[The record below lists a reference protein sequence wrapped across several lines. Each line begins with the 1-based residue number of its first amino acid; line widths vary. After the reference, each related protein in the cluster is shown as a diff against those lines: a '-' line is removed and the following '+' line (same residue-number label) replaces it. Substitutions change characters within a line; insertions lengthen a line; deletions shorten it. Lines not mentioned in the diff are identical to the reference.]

1 MVYFLLKK
9 VRASYFG
16 CFPSIYILN
25 FNFNQFLNL
34 FFIPESTALDSVF
47 RIKRNLSN
55 QKLCHV
61 KSCFSNREHVG
72 CFSKRSKW
80 QIFVCKKLDLR
91 FSTHSAEIA
100 IPGIDFK
107 TKQNFGY
114 TFNSVVLSPVVQ
126 QDIFQFLANPSKY
139 TVSNGK
145 TPLFN
150 SANRKNVTTYYNK
163 DLTVY

>member
-16 CFPSIYILN
+16 YFPSIYILN
-25 FNFNQFLNL
+25 QYFKK
-34 FFIPESTALDSVF
+34 FFMLESIAVDSVF
-47 RIKRNLSN
+47 RIRRNLSN

-80 QIFVCKKLDLR
+80 QIFLSKKSHKLPSQE
-91 FSTHSAEIA
+91 STL
-100 IPGIDFK
+100 K

-114 TFNSVVLSPVVQ
+114 TYNSVVQSPVV
-126 QDIFQFLANPSKY
+126 F
-139 TVSNGK
+139 SNFEQIQVN
-145 TPLFN
+145 TLF
-150 SANRKNVTTYYNK
+150 SMAG
-163 DLTVY
+163 DSCL